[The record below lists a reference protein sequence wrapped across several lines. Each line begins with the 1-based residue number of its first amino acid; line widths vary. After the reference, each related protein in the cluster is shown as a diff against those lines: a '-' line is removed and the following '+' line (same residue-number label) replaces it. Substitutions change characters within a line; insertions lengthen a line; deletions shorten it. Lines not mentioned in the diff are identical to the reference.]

1 MGGMSGACE
10 YDPKK
15 AHKLSEESK
24 DKRIE
29 ILRLVGISLV
39 TIFVAWLQLIQP
51 NWIGQII
58 ITSAVIIGG
67 YPIFK
72 ESLYALRKGRVNM
85 ELSMMIAII
94 ASLSILEPGAI
105 SHRLPRVGV
114 CTR

>member
-1 MGGMSGACE
+1 MSGACE

-15 AHKLSEESK
+15 AHELSKESK
-24 DKRIE
+24 EDKRIE
-29 ILRLVGISLV
+29 ILRLIGISLV
-39 TIFVAWLQLIQP
+39 TIFVAWLQLVQP

-85 ELSMMIAII
+85 ELSMVIAII
-94 ASLSILEPGAI
+94 A
-105 SHRLPRVGV
+105 
-114 CTR
+114 